1 MALPLLVLQV
11 LARFLSNADY
21 CLLSTEVNAIISALK
36 VAHRTAELTDR
47 KSAIS
52 TGGAMGVVRVTT
64 GFP

>member
-11 LARFLSNADY
+11 ARFLSDADY

-36 VAHRTAELTDR
+36 VAHRTAGLTDR

-52 TGGAMGVVRVTT
+52 TGGVMGVVRMTT
-64 GFP
+64 GFL

>member
-11 LARFLSNADY
+11 ARFLYDADY

-36 VAHRTAELTDR
+36 VAHRTTGPTDR

-52 TGGAMGVVRVTT
+52 TGGAMGVIRVTT